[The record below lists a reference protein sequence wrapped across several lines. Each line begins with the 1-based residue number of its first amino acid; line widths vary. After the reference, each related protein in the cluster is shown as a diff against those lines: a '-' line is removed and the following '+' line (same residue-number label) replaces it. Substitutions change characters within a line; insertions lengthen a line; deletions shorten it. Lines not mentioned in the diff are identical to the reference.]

1 MVADGKLYVGTRRGN
16 FYIFAASRD
25 KKLLCEATLDA
36 PISAPMAAANG
47 VIYVATDE
55 TLYALAIP

>member
-1 MVADGKLYVGTRRGN
+1 MGTQAIDLN
-16 FYIFAASRD
+16 AISQDSIDLAKAA
-25 KKLLCEATLDA
+25 
-36 PISAPMAAANG
+36 MAAANG